1 MEFVG
6 KSVTKELEGLA
17 GTVKSYSASSGF
29 FQVVFEDGTSEEF
42 DSAQLS
48 LLLAAAPEPD
58 PLQVKPGRPARKPRK
73 RRRTGNSGSSIL
85 GEELVSNPSDAKEG
99 IDLNAGFNFS
109 LNDAA
114 ELSAGDRDCI
124 DLNLDASGFDSVE
137 NFDGVGFG
145 GSSVVVTKR
154 RGCDFDLNLE
164 VAEEDRDA
172 EGDSVSPKFERIEES
187 RNREETSGDP
197 QGNGVEDGNADEKR
211 KQVCIDINQDVN
223 LDGIECAVGERVSDV
238 NRGCGGDMKVES
250 SLQDLNSSAIEDN
263 GMVRDDPSEAVTPM
277 TLGCV
282 GDSASLSVQKSSRRK
297 RRKLPENLMSATTE
311 TVLNVN
317 GVVKDDLSEANT
329 PMIHGHLGD
338 SASLSIQKSSR
349 RTRRK
354 LQENLM
360 SATTE
365 TILNINGV
373 AKDDLSEANTPM
385 IHGHLGDSASPSIQK
400 SSRRTRRK
408 LPENLMS
415 ATTETVLNMSVVK
428 DNGVAKD
435 DLSESNTPMIH
446 GRLGDSASP
455 SVQRSSRRT
464 RRKLPEST
472 TTETVLRRS
481 SRRGSVQNHVSIASS
496 GVSNPVSSSAVIT
509 EDVPVISSSEEAD
522 EPSVAPQKLEL
533 PPSSQHLNLEGIPVL
548 DLFSIYACLRS
559 FSTILFLSPFKLED
573 FVAALQCKSLTLLID
588 SVHVS
593 ILQTLR
599 KHLESL
605 SNEGSESASDCLRS
619 LNWDFLDLITWPVFM
634 VEYFLIHCSGL
645 KPGFD
650 LGHFK
655 LLKSDYYSQPAS
667 LKVEILCCLCD
678 DLIEG
683 GAIKSEIN
691 RRCSTSEHDMVFDR
705 DVNFDVCKKRK
716 ASVQIAGSSSLNDEN
731 VDETPDWNSD
741 ECCLCKMEGNLI
753 CCDGCPAAYHSRCVG
768 VVSDLLP
775 EGDWYCPECMIDRH
789 KPWMKL
795 RKSLRGAELLGIDP
809 LGRLYFK
816 SCGYLLVSGFCD
828 DESAFSYY
836 HRDDLN
842 KVIEVLRSSKFS
854 YDGIVLGIYK
864 HWDIPATFDGAA
876 SGKPLDQLEF
886 SETCGAKNEIQEDI
900 KLQEKLCNLGSD
912 VSNEALRRPVIQFD
926 SNKLADI
933 LNQSDL
939 VGKLHPE
946 DSSLTYTCL
955 DARQESNGSIL
966 LGNMSSAITTKKQ
979 GTSEVQIATDYIN
992 YYSFGKIA
1000 SSIAEEFMSKASEKN
1015 REGTVITEEEIVSAQ
1030 LKTII
1035 KKSSKFS
1042 WPNIENLNIDVQ
1054 KEKCGWCFSCKYP
1067 ADDRDCLYIMSK
1079 QPVQD
1084 VSKTDVVGLR
1094 LKKNPKDHLSD
1105 VSCQILSIHDRMLGL
1120 LLGPW
1125 LNPHHTEFWR
1135 NSLLNAC
1142 DLASVKH
1149 LLLLLVENL
1158 HYRALSADWLKY
1170 VDSVVTMGSASHVVT
1185 SLRACSKNI
1194 NSRKRPKFSDID
1206 LNPSS
1211 NAASGLGM
1219 FWWRGGRLSR
1229 QVFSWKI
1236 LPRSLT
1242 SKAARQGGCT
1252 KIMGILYPENSDYA
1266 KRSKYIAWRATVE
1279 TSTSAEHL
1287 ALQVRELYSNIR
1299 WDDIENTH
1307 PLPIL
1312 DKESTKSIKLFRKVI
1327 VRRKCSEKEAVKYLL
1342 DFGKRRAIPD
1352 IIRKHGSVLEEPSS
1366 EKKKY
1371 WLEESYLPLHLL
1383 KNFEEKRIARK
1394 SSDGKSGKAIAVGKV
1409 IKRPQDEKGF
1419 AYLFAKAE
1427 RSEYYMCGHC
1437 HKEVLIREAV
1447 SCQFCGGFFHK
1458 RHAKKSAGAI
1468 VSECTYTCHR
1478 CQNGVSSKI
1487 DTKRGKVDKKRG
1499 KVGMKRGKVETKLVK
1514 VQSQKLKSSQTDRR
1528 SLRLK
1533 SKRKALA
1540 GGRQVQLKNTKK
1552 VPVTPLRRS
1561 PRKTKS
1567 LTFQNKKQSKHK
1579 KGKQSKSKKGTYKKQ
1594 KIGTSWQKKRTEVY
1608 RSFWLNGLQFSRKP
1622 DDERVVLFRDKK
1634 LLANSGCSSNILSQ
1648 LKCQLCCESEYASTL
1663 DYIGCELC
1671 GEWFHGE
1678 AFGLDSENIDKLIG
1692 FRCHACRKTEPP
1704 VCPHLVVVKTDV
1716 SQLPEAQNDG
1726 SVNCSE
1732 DVPNAVP
1739 TLSEITCK

>member
-6 KSVTKELEGLA
+6 RSVRKELKGVV

-29 FQVVFEDGTSEEF
+29 FQVLFEDGNSEQL

-48 LLLAAAPEPD
+48 LLLLAD
-58 PLQVKPGRPARKPRK
+58 PAPARKPKK
-73 RRRTGNSGSSIL
+73 RRRTGNSDPNYRGEDEHASSNSSP
-85 GEELVSNPSDAKEG
+85 EKEQG

-114 ELSAGDRDCI
+114 DLNVGEERDCI
-124 DLNLDASGFDSVE
+124 DLNLDASGCDSVD
-137 NFDGVGFG
+137 NFDGPSLGQG
-145 GSSVVVTKR
+145 TKR

-164 VAEEDRDA
+164 VAEE
-172 EGDSVSPKFERIEES
+172 GDSEDKFKISPKFERIEES
-187 RNREETSGDP
+187 RSSGDA
-197 QGNGVEDGNADEKR
+197 QGNVAEDGNVNETR
-211 KQVCIDINQDVN
+211 KQVCIDINQEVPLN
-223 LDGIECAVGERVSDV
+223 GIECAAVGEGLGNE
-238 NRGCGGDMKVES
+238 NRWSSGDMKVES
-250 SLQDLNSSAIEDN
+250 SLGDLNASAVKDN
-263 GMVRDDPSEAVTPM
+263 GMVEDGPSEAATPVT
-277 TLGCV
+277 
-282 GDSASLSVQKSSRRK
+282 
-297 RRKLPENLMSATTE
+297 
-311 TVLNVN
+311 
-317 GVVKDDLSEANT
+317 
-329 PMIHGHLGD
+329 HGH
-338 SASLSIQKSSR
+338 
-349 RTRRK
+349 
-354 LQENLM
+354 
-360 SATTE
+360 
-365 TILNINGV
+365 
-373 AKDDLSEANTPM
+373 P
-385 IHGHLGDSASPSIQK
+385 GDSASPSIQK
-400 SSRRTRRK
+400 SSRRKRRR
-408 LPENLMS
+408 LPDNLMS
-415 ATTETVLNMSVVK
+415 NS
-428 DNGVAKD
+428 
-435 DLSESNTPMIH
+435 
-446 GRLGDSASP
+446 
-455 SVQRSSRRT
+455 
-464 RRKLPEST
+464 
-472 TTETVLRRS
+472 TETVLRRS
-481 SRRGSVQNHVSIASS
+481 SRRGSARNHVSVASS
-496 GVSNPVSSSAVIT
+496 AVSNPVSSSAATAVT
-509 EDVPVISSSEEAD
+509 EDVPVISGSEEAD
-522 EPSVAPQKLEL
+522 QPSVAPQKLGL
-533 PPSSQHLNLEGIPVL
+533 PPSSQRLNLEGIPVL

-573 FVAALQCKSLTLLID
+573 FVRALQCNSPSLLFD

-667 LKVEILCCLCD
+667 LKVEILRCLCD

-683 GAIKSEIN
+683 EAIKSEIN
-691 RRCSTSEHDMVFDR
+691 RRCSTSEHDMGFDR

-716 ASVQIAGSSSLNDEN
+716 ASAQIAGSSSLNDEN

-768 VVSDLLP
+768 VVNDLLP

-809 LGRLYFK
+809 HGRLYFK

-828 DESAFSYY
+828 DESAFNYY

-842 KVIEVLRSSKFS
+842 KIIEVLRSSEFS
-854 YDGIVLGIYK
+854 YGGILLGIYK
-864 HWDIPATFDGAA
+864 HWDIPTTFNGAI
-876 SGKPLDQLEF
+876 SSKPLDQLEF
-886 SETCGAKNEIQEDI
+886 SETGDAKNETHEDR
-900 KLQEKLCNLGSD
+900 KLQEKFCNLVSD
-912 VSNEALRRPVIQFD
+912 VSNSVQVLRRTVIQDD
-926 SNKLADI
+926 SNNLADI
-933 LNQSDL
+933 SNQSDL
-939 VGKLHPE
+939 VRKLPE
-946 DSSLTYTCL
+946 DCSLTSTCL
-955 DARQESNGSIL
+955 DVRQESNGSID
-966 LGNMSSAITTKKQ
+966 LGKISSAITTRKE
-979 GTSEVQIATDYIN
+979 GTSEVDCGIDYMN
-992 YYSFGKIA
+992 YYSFGQIA
-1000 SSIAEEFMSKASEKN
+1000 SSVAEELSKSSEKN
-1015 REGTVITEEEIVSAQ
+1015 KEGALNTVDEIISAQ
-1030 LKTII
+1030 MKTII

-1067 ADDRDCLYIMSK
+1067 ADDRDCLLIMSK
-1079 QPVQD
+1079 LPLQD
-1084 VSKTDVVGLR
+1084 VSKTDVVGLQ
-1094 LKKNPKDHLSD
+1094 LKNIPKDHLND
-1105 VSCQILSIHDRMLGL
+1105 VSCQILSIHDRLLGL

-1125 LNPHHTEFWR
+1125 LNPHHTEYWR

-1158 HYRALSADWLKY
+1158 HHRALSADWLKH

-1185 SLRACSKNI
+1185 SLRAYSKNM

-1206 LNPSS
+1206 SNPSS
-1211 NAASGLGM
+1211 NAGSGLGM

-1229 QVFSWKI
+1229 QVFGWKI

-1252 KIMGILYPENSDYA
+1252 KIMGILYPENSEYA

-1279 TSTSAEHL
+1279 MSTSAEQL

-1307 PLPIL
+1307 PLPTL

-1327 VRRKCSEKEAVKYLL
+1327 VRRKCSEKGVVKYLL

-1352 IIRKHGSVLEEPSS
+1352 IVRKHGSVLEEPSN
-1366 EKKKY
+1366 ERKKY

-1383 KNFEEKRIARK
+1383 KNFEERRIARK
-1394 SSDGKSGKAIAVGKV
+1394 SSDGKSGKVLAVGRV
-1409 IKRPQDEKGF
+1409 MRPPDEKGF
-1419 AYLFAKAE
+1419 AYLFSKAE
-1427 RSEYYMCGHC
+1427 RSEYYKCGHC
-1437 HKEVLIREAV
+1437 HKDVLIREAV
-1447 SCQFCGGFFHK
+1447 SCQLCRGFFHK

-1478 CQNGVSSKI
+1478 CQNGVSAKI
-1487 DTKRGKVDKKRG
+1487 DTKRGKADKKRG
-1499 KVGMKRGKVETKLVK
+1499 KVGMKRGKVETKIEK
-1514 VQSQKLKSSQTDRR
+1514 VQSQKCKNSQTDRR
-1528 SLRLK
+1528 SLRLR

-1540 GGRQVQLKNTKK
+1540 GGRQVQLKNSKK
-1552 VPVTPLRRS
+1552 VPVSVPLRRS
-1561 PRKTKS
+1561 PRKAKC
-1567 LTFQNKKQSKHK
+1567 LTLQNKKHSKRK
-1579 KGKQSKSKKGTYKKQ
+1579 KGKQSKSKKRTYKKP
-1594 KIGTSWQKKRTEVY
+1594 KTGTLCQKKRTQVY
-1608 RSFWLNGLQFSRKP
+1608 RSYWLNGLQLSRKP
-1622 DDERVVLFRDKK
+1622 NDKRVMLFREKK
-1634 LLANSGCSSNILSQ
+1634 LLAHCGCSSIVLGQ
-1648 LKCQLCCESEYASTL
+1648 LKCQLCCEAEYASTL

-1692 FRCHACRKTEPP
+1692 FRCHVCRKTEPP

-1716 SQLPEAQNDG
+1716 SQLAEAQTDG
-1726 SVNCSE
+1726 SVDCSE
-1732 DVPNAVP
+1732 EVPNAVP
-1739 TLSEITCK
+1739 TLSEMDQD